1 MTPDARQLITGLFD
15 RMRSTSVSEKDR
27 DAEFLIN
34 QSVRQ
39 IPDAA
44 YKLVQ
49 SVLVQEHVLQQADQ
63 RIRDLE
69 EQVRQLES
77 QGRPAAASGSFLGGL
92 FGGGRPSAQPAG
104 GSVPPVGRQ
113 SPDFGS
119 RPMGAP
125 SAPWSQQP
133 AQQQPGA
140 GGGFLRTAMM
150 TAAGVAGGVLL
161 ADSLRGMMGGS
172 SAAHASTPAAEQPAP
187 HEAQSHEAQSQ
198 EPQYQDPADN
208 DPGATDASYDSGS
221 GDWGGGGD
229 DIDI

>member
-1 MTPDARQLITGLFD
+1 MTPDERQLITGLFD

-27 DAEFLIN
+27 DAEYLIN

-44 YKLVQ
+44 YMLVQ

-63 RIRDLE
+63 RIQELE

-77 QGRPAAASGSFLGGL
+77 QGRPAGATSGGFLGGL
-92 FGGGRPSAQPAG
+92 FGGGRPSAQPAQAAS
-104 GSVPPVGRQ
+104 GSVPPVGRE
-113 SPDFGS
+113 SPGFGS

-133 AQQQPGA
+133 AQQQPGG

-161 ADSLRGMMGGS
+161 ADSLRGMMGGGS
-172 SAAHASTPAAEQPAP
+172 SAAHAATPTAEQPA
-187 HEAQSHEAQSQ
+187 AQET
-198 EPQYQDPADN
+198 PA
-208 DPGATDASYDSGS
+208 
-221 GDWGGGGD
+221 
-229 DIDI
+229 